1 MTYYVSRRALATE
14 YGLDEKLIRALNRP
28 DKVMTDSHNRKTELY
43 DRERVKKF
51 ISRNREAR

>member
-1 MTYYVSRRALATE
+1 MTYYMSRRALATE
-14 YGLDEKLIRALNRP
+14 YGLDEKLIRALNPP

>member
-14 YGLDEKLIRALNRP
+14 YGLDEKLIRALNPP
-28 DKVMTDSHNRKTELY
+28 DKVMTDTHNRKTELY
-43 DRERVKKF
+43 DRERVKAF

>member
-1 MTYYVSRRALATE
+1 MSRRALATE
-14 YGLDEKLIRALNRP
+14 YGLDEKLIRALNPP

>member
-14 YGLDEKLIRALNRP
+14 YGLDEKLIRALNPP
-28 DKVMTDSHNRKTELY
+28 DKVMKDSHNRKTELY

>member
-14 YGLDEKLIRALNRP
+14 YGLDEKLIRALNPP

>member
-14 YGLDEKLIRALNRP
+14 YGLDEKLIRALNPP
-28 DKVMTDSHNRKTELY
+28 DKVMKDSHNRKTELY
-43 DRERVKKF
+43 DRERVKEF